1 MPEDLILSINRNELE
16 SFKKPKQGRWVPN
29 NKRSYMSFGD
39 FKYDKDFY
47 IWEGP
52 PPPGGIPPNPYDT
65 PEGQEIKRII
75 DAGIEA
81 QNKLYKFQT
90 EERENMRS
98 AQNTQETRNV
108 QAVQK
113 EENEKNLLLKE
124 AMEKM
129 KLKLMDQLQY
139 PEGKNVYFAKQ
150 NANQKR
156 YQARS
161 NLVERIFGTGKGSGR
176 DPFLNRYHVSYAT
189 HGGRRKTQKSKKRK
203 NRKQTAKHRR

>member
-1 MPEDLILSINRNELE
+1 MSWNP
-16 SFKKPKQGRWVPN
+16 FKKPKQGRWLPN
-29 NKRSYMSFGD
+29 NKLSYKTLD
-39 FKYDKDFY
+39 NLKYDENFY

-52 PPPGGIPPNPYDT
+52 VPPGGIPPNPYDT

-81 QNKLYKFQT
+81 QNKLYEFQT
-90 EERENMRS
+90 EEMKNMRS

-108 QAVQK
+108 QAQK

-129 KLKLMDQLQY
+129 KLKLIDQLRY
-139 PEGKNVYFAKQ
+139 PEGRNVELAKMNKNAQ
-150 NANQKR
+150 
-156 YQARS
+156 RS
-161 NLVERIFGTGKGSGR
+161 QSRMNLVEKIFGTGKGSGR
-176 DPFLNRYHVSYAT
+176 DSLLNRYHSATSYAT